1 MPGII
6 FKTVDG
12 KTVLQPDRPGANPG
26 DPLQAVLGDLITWN
40 NETDDIHHPVAITPA
55 GLFLTDE
62 IPPGRASSPMF
73 NVTQSPA
80 TITYQCSRHPEN
92 PDEKGTIKVT

>member
-1 MPGII
+1 
-6 FKTVDG
+6 
-12 KTVLQPDRPGANPG
+12 
-26 DPLQAVLGDLITWN
+26 
-40 NETDDIHHPVAITPA
+40 VAITPA